1 MINLDVVNLQLKTRL
16 QHMFLEIAKIKK
28 HFSVE
33 HHRTTSSNY
42 SSINSSEEGLVNE
55 TVHFDAEIKTYQFE
69 PAV

>member
-1 MINLDVVNLQLKTRL
+1 
-16 QHMFLEIAKIKK
+16 MFLEIAKIKK